1 MPVPTNLITGFL
13 GVGKTTA
20 ILDLL
25 ARRTAK
31 EKWAVL
37 VNEFGQ
43 VGIDGAT
50 LSQDGVAVREV
61 PGGCIC
67 CTAQLPLKVA
77 LTKLLREVKPDRL
90 IIEPTGVGHPAG
102 IIDVLRDAA
111 LAPYLQ
117 LVNVITLVDPRQ
129 FSDARFA
136 AMETYQDQLN
146 LADVLVANKCDLA
159 TAEELNGLLK
169 HAGAMYPPKLLV
181 TQTERGHLDPAW
193 LDLRSDHAHV
203 QEGGHGEAADFSSR
217 GWVFDPATV
226 FDAKRVQELFRRWSA
241 DAAIL
246 RAKGILR
253 VGRDW
258 RRYDLAG
265 GQVES
270 ASAIYRRDSRIEFV
284 AAKIGAD
291 VEVDWQQM
299 ENLLRGAITA
309 PASGAPPGA
318 TVR

>member
-1 MPVPTNLITGFL
+1 MPVPTHLITGFL

-25 ARRTAK
+25 ARKPAN

-50 LSQDGVAVREV
+50 LSQNGVAVREV

-77 LTKLLREVKPDRL
+77 LTKLLREVRPERL

-102 IIDVLRDAA
+102 IIDALRDAA
-111 LAPYLQ
+111 LAPYLD
-117 LVNVITLVDPRQ
+117 LVNVITLVDPHQ
-129 FSDARFA
+129 FADARFA

-146 LADVLVANKCDLA
+146 LADVLVANRCDLA
-159 TAEELNGLLK
+159 TKDELDKLLGD
-169 HAGAMYPPKLLV
+169 AAAMYPPKLLV

-193 LDLRSDHAHV
+193 LDLRAAHV
-203 QEGGHGEAADFSSR
+203 HMHDSGHGEAADFSSR
-217 GWVFDPATV
+217 GWIFEPATV
-226 FDAKRVQELFRRWSA
+226 FDAKRVQELLCQWSA
-241 DAAIL
+241 DPAIL
-246 RAKGILR
+246 RAKGVLR

-270 ASAIYRRDSRIEFV
+270 VSIAYRRDSRIEFV

-291 VEVDWQQM
+291 VEVDWQQISDR
-299 ENLLRGAITA
+299 LHGAIKSPSARATA
-309 PASGAPPGA
+309 G
-318 TVR
+318 

>member
-25 ARRTAK
+25 ARRADG

-77 LTKLLREVKPDRL
+77 LTRLLREVKPDRL

-102 IIDVLRDAA
+102 IIDALRDPM
-111 LAPYLQ
+111 LAPHLD
-117 LVNVITLVDPRQ
+117 LVNVITLVDPHQ
-129 FSDARFA
+129 FVDARFA
-136 AMETYQDQLN
+136 AMDTYQDQLN

-159 TAEELNGLLK
+159 TAEDLNSLMA
-169 HAGAMYPPKLLV
+169 HAAAMYPPKLLV
-181 TQTERGHLDPAW
+181 TQAERGRLDPAW
-193 LDLRSDHAHV
+193 LDLRTAHLHACDS
-203 QEGGHGEAADFSSR
+203 GHGEAENFSSR
-217 GWVFDPATV
+217 GWVFEPDTV
-226 FDAKRVQELFRRWSA
+226 FDAKRVQALFQQWSA
-241 DAAIL
+241 DAGIL
-246 RAKGILR
+246 RAKGVLR

-265 GQVES
+265 GRVES
-270 ASAIYRRDSRIEFV
+270 ASIAYRRDSRVELV
-284 AAKIGAD
+284 VGA
-291 VEVDWQQM
+291 EVDWQQV
-299 ENLLRGAITA
+299 EEQLRGAIKAATA
-309 PASGAPPGA
+309 GA
-318 TVR
+318 TAG

>member
-1 MPVPTNLITGFL
+1 MKTPTNLVTGFL

-25 ARRTAK
+25 AHRPAN

-50 LSQDGVAVREV
+50 LSRDGVAIREV

-77 LTKLLREVKPDRL
+77 LTKLLRDVKPDRL

-102 IIDVLRDAA
+102 IIDALRDAA
-111 LAPYLQ
+111 FAPYLE
-117 LVNVITLVDPRQ
+117 LINVITLVDPRQ
-129 FSDARFA
+129 FADVRFA
-136 AMETYQDQLN
+136 NMETYQDQLS

-159 TAEELNGLLK
+159 AADELNNLLTQ
-169 HAGAMYPPKLLV
+169 AAAMYPPKLLV
-181 TQTERGHLDPAW
+181 TQTRRGHLDPTW
-193 LDLRSDHAHV
+193 LDLRSAQAYPHAG
-203 QEGGHGEAADFSSR
+203 EHGDAAGFSSR
-217 GWVFDPATV
+217 GWLFEAEAV
-226 FDAKRVQELFRRWSA
+226 FDAKRVQELFRRWSS

-246 RAKGILR
+246 RAKGVLR

-265 GQVES
+265 GQVEV
-270 ASAIYRRDSRIEFV
+270 ASLAYRRDSRVELVTAGAADWEQIEDQLRDTV
-284 AAKIGAD
+284 KARAD
-291 VEVDWQQM
+291 Q
-299 ENLLRGAITA
+299 
-309 PASGAPPGA
+309 A
-318 TVR
+318 TGR

>member
-1 MPVPTNLITGFL
+1 MKTPAHLVTGFL

-25 ARRTAK
+25 ARRPAN

-50 LSQDGVAVREV
+50 LSASGEAAGGVAVREV

-77 LTKLLREVKPDRL
+77 LTRLLREVRPDRL
-90 IIEPTGVGHPAG
+90 IVEPTGVGHPAG
-102 IIDVLRDAA
+102 VIDALRDVA

-129 FSDARFA
+129 FCDARYA
-136 AMETYQDQLN
+136 GMETYRDQLA

-159 TAEELNGLLK
+159 SPQELVRLQD
-169 HAGAMYPPKLLV
+169 AAAAMYPPKLLV
-181 TQTERGHLDPAW
+181 VQTERGRLNPGWLELRATHDDVPA
-193 LDLRSDHAHV
+193 A
-203 QEGGHGEAADFSSR
+203 GHGDVGQFFSK
-217 GWVFDPATV
+217 GWTFAPELL
-226 FDAKRVQELFRRWSA
+226 FDAACLQALFEAWAREPA
-241 DAAIL
+241 ML
-246 RAKGILR
+246 RAKGVLR

-258 RRYDLAG
+258 RRFDLAQG
-265 GQVES
+265 SVES
-270 ASAIYRRDSRIEFV
+270 APLVYRRDSRVEII
-284 AAKIGAD
+284 AAAQPD
-291 VEVDWQQM
+291 WARVESQ
-299 ENLLRGAITA
+299 LCAAIR
-309 PASGAPPGA
+309 SSA
-318 TVR
+318 TDR